1 MFKHCRY
8 VMFWFEC
15 HLTVPLVC
23 VHLEELVGV
32 LLRAVYY
39 HVCLVPVAEHQG
51 HCLFKARS
59 VPLADVCYV
68 EKKWEMLGVSQCCV
82 NWQCWCQA

>member
-1 MFKHCRY
+1 
-8 VMFWFEC
+8 MFWFEC

-59 VPLADVCYV
+59 VPLADVCYAEEEV
-68 EKKWEMLGVSQCCV
+68 GNVRGVAVLCELAGLV
-82 NWQCWCQA
+82 QA